1 MTTKRNT
8 TTAKQDGG
16 FTAYSRFTRVPTL
29 LGAVLL
35 GAVLL
40 SQKAAAADVTF
51 TLVTPSEGKMVS
63 IESGQNLWKSPF
75 GGWSMSLW
83 PFAIRVGDT
92 PLFEYLSAEQKL
104 DAKTPSGAIAPQDQ
118 VLDTLMNKSL
128 AQDGGASSG
137 DLLPVNIIR
146 RASAT
151 AFLTTGTHVIQ
162 PFGIELTLAADGT
175 AASNDPRVRVD
186 GKTRRV
192 EVICH
197 PVTIKMLDGV
207 RSGKG
212 PLKVMCGTVSL
223 LGGIEKMFADYDKL
237 NEAGEGTAMKEGYR
251 RVTIYLPSSSAG
263 HGYDVNG
270 VQFELNADGKIT
282 LAADAKASCK
292 DGRQIYLERPAVV
305 APTAVAAA
313 APMLGVSW
321 FGGRGDVRV
330 SCGSA
335 TVVGKPVYEGVAFGA
350 QQANGATNGVKD
362 SGTVAISSGNASE
375 VKLGDMA
382 VRLPAVDAQRPHRH
396 LIWNVAG
403 ATCWAVEAPPLGAK
417 PGAEWSCRI
426 AVLTGKPPALP
437 AALRVTLETM
447 AGTPAA
453 GGNTEE
459 WKGTAGVF
467 TGTLPA
473 TPGFWRLRVAAT
485 DSSPLRGQTL
495 GYALIGDKAVAAVSL
510 FTVNNR
516 ALYRCGDTF
525 DLLWFAR
532 RNAGSSAAEWP
543 VRLRGMGL
551 DAIVARIAIP
561 AGGSTADASGRLAV
575 DTASLAPGEY
585 TAAVEADGVAGY
597 PFRFRICQRE
607 RLSDFD
613 IYSFSIHLT
622 AATPYPGSPIN
633 SYVSSM
639 PGGPGMEPFLAAGES
654 PADAVLA
661 AYATAPFGPASE
673 MFARPGAEELAFMAT
688 AAMGVHVAPIFPEA
702 HTDESRNPKHTLPEN
717 LAWVRRRMA
726 LYAQTHAD
734 YPGVGGF
741 DFGWLS
747 SYGGYWEYTPRL
759 DAWQPKAAELANGLA
774 GKRALEAWPKV
785 VAKYAN
791 LKPLDRPRTKNLNTN
806 LDDIMGLTE
815 AQVKY
820 LDGRCGAA
828 AWGRILPL
836 AFDEW
841 FADSNEIRPGMT
853 MHNHLSSPGLA
864 GRADNENWLGKS
876 HRSAVDFSEYFLS
889 PFDSFRS
896 PAIMAM
902 DNRSKQKTQVA
913 IQTHNMRSET
923 LPLAF
928 AAAGRGVDGFGFTE
942 FADSSAGS
950 DMEGIA
956 RVFERF
962 GTWFTTF
969 DPLPDVAVYYSPS
982 WNARV
987 FTVLHDLA
995 RIRRPGMMVGPED
1008 VEAGDLLKYKVLFL
1022 VGQELNMPP
1031 EILEAFRAFEAKGGV
1046 ILKDDSCSKDVP
1058 GRSIGFAYDKSNVS
1072 GGWGGAQ
1079 AGGEWEF
1086 VSVWS
1091 LFLTKEK
1098 ALMEAFAKTPQ
1109 MPMTTPDT
1117 DVLISPLAGKDS
1129 IICFTINK
1137 TEIPLEVDYP
1147 GKSGRFRQS
1156 YGLPK
1161 IGELRVEKGW
1171 YVHDLL
1177 AGKAATVE
1185 STAKGQRVPLTFTGA
1200 EGAIYLLTKREPK
1213 SMNIQAERT
1222 SPINARLTG
1231 GLADAEGKLLAD
1243 PMPFEVTL
1251 KGPDG
1256 TTLFHKFA
1264 SIGPNQPFDLPV
1276 PAMSAGSRPELVV
1289 RDLVL
1294 GTTATQALEPAAP
1307 AAVAI
1312 RLAPD
1317 LIGGEKKILAFFSQR
1332 KGPVTILLDE
1342 GQELFRPAAEKMA
1355 ALLKKAGR
1363 EVRVTT
1369 FDTAAIRPLHLRW
1382 YPQKEDLD
1390 ILQSVTND
1398 CGWAWRIN
1406 LNVWSSF
1413 EKDKQGKVGKT
1424 DYTKP
1429 SAGYSEWG
1437 PRLRHDADVVLFG
1450 TPSDHRAVAD
1460 LVPIL
1465 RRAPTGNYPA
1475 SGGFFIH
1482 YLWSPFRAGYDALY
1496 LGCRDVAGA
1505 EAAVACLT
1513 TLKVPESVPAAKPTD
1528 KPVIVRGG
1536 APAPLEDMATP
1547 MGGTLV
1553 MNAEFSPSGNRLF
1566 AITTSYGDWLFVLD
1580 TDGKLLEQRLPP
1592 PTKPFP
1598 NWFMWGRWM
1607 TPISDTLLRL
1617 NQWNGVYQ
1625 YDLSRG
1631 WISKAEKVPTLEDP
1645 KTSKVFRS
1653 NGDQLLALD
1662 AQGSVLWRY
1671 EDSTQSA
1678 DLTTVRT
1685 VIPRAFSGNRR
1696 VVLVSAFMSGPKN
1709 TIVAPSV
1716 LGLDYATG
1724 KVLWTRNGIPLN
1736 KGKAIPLE
1744 DRFLVLAD
1752 DESAHELIAESG
1764 RSGNAMAALT
1774 GSPDWVL
1781 QLPGRDALLIVEN
1794 NHFSLRGPSCRAY
1807 LRPVKGGQDQDLP
1820 VPGRVMAA
1828 VLAPDNQSFVLT
1840 TSTKRM
1846 LRFAKDGTVIW
1857 DIDGGSG
1864 SIVRFSPDGKTL
1876 VTAGAD
1882 GVLRVFNAL
1891 DGKLRRATDLNVGN
1905 AITAEKFAKQ
1915 EPMGDVPPEAGS
1927 TRPSLPLEPSY
1938 QKSLPRTSVSFDKN
1952 LASPEQ
1958 MRTLLKPA
1966 NPMTVVG
1973 EQPGYLGTLTEAVT
1987 LPSFKADAGTT
1998 YLVELING
2006 VGISTNTDSML
2017 RLEISVTGKQKTQN
2031 LPCTVRLPVDSTLA
2045 RRRFAFRADQS
2056 GDVTV
2061 TMRPIMPAVI
2071 TERNTTRRTF
2081 DKVETS
2087 TIPVV
2092 IGDVFVSAIRFRGRN
2107 VLFDGGPG
2115 SSAKPYGAFDC
2126 MLYAVN
2132 DGNNATVEVNVK
2144 SPSIGLQLANGAI
2157 ANNKTIW
2164 AKISGRPE
2172 GELAYADAVAQF
2184 SKPAVISAIAVYEDV
2199 TGPVINGASVRE
2211 RTAMRYAVEV
2221 SNKSGQWSRIG
2232 VVTGNRQLVNIFPGP
2247 TNTITGIR
2255 YVWAGRHDDVDL
2267 NRTDGFARTGQIEAY
2282 VEDMGLD
2289 FDDIMKTEKDDILK
2303 LD

>member
-1 MTTKRNT
+1 M
-8 TTAKQDGG
+8 
-16 FTAYSRFTRVPTL
+16 L

-35 GAVLL
+35 GAALL

-63 IESGQNLWKSPF
+63 IESAQNLWKSPF
-75 GGWSMSLW
+75 GGWSLTLW

-92 PLFEYLSAEQKL
+92 PLFEYLSVEQKL
-104 DAKTPSGAIAPQDQ
+104 DSKTLSGAIAPQDQ
-118 VLDTLMNKSL
+118 VLDALMNKTL
-128 AQDGGASSG
+128 GQDSGVSSG
-137 DLLPVNIIR
+137 DLATTNMLR

-151 AFLTTGTHVIQ
+151 AFLTTGTHVIE
-162 PFGIELTLAADGT
+162 PFGIEWTLAADGT
-175 AASNDPRVRVD
+175 VTSSDPRVRVD
-186 GKTRRV
+186 AKTRRV
-192 EVICH
+192 EMVCH
-197 PVTIKMLDGV
+197 PVTIKMLDGG

-212 PLKVMCGTVSL
+212 PLQVMCGTVSL

-237 NEAGEGTAMKEGYR
+237 NAAKVGTAINDGYR
-251 RVTIYLPSSSAG
+251 RFTIYLPPSSAG
-263 HGYDVNG
+263 HGYTVNG
-270 VQFELNADGKIT
+270 VKFELNAEGKIT

-335 TVVGKPVYEGVAFGA
+335 TVVGKPVYEGAAFGA

-362 SGTVAISSGNASE
+362 SGTVAIPTGNASE
-375 VKLGDMA
+375 VRLGDLA

-396 LIWNVAG
+396 LIWNVAD
-403 ATCWAVEAPPLGAK
+403 ATCWAVEAPPLEAK

-453 GGNTEE
+453 GGNME
-459 WKGTAGVF
+459 WKGAAGVF

-495 GYALIGDKAVAAVSL
+495 GYALIGDKAVSAVSL

-516 ALYRCGDTF
+516 ALQRRGDAI

-532 RNAGSSAAEWP
+532 RNAGAAAAEWP

-551 DAIVARIAIP
+551 DAIVARIAVP
-561 AGGSTADASGRLAV
+561 VGSGSSADASGRLVV
-575 DTASLAPGEY
+575 DTSALAAGEY
-585 TAAVEADGVAGY
+585 TAVVEADGVAGY

-613 IYSFSIHLT
+613 IYSFSPHTT
-622 AATPYPGSPIN
+622 AAEFYPGSPIN
-633 SYVSSM
+633 SYVGPS
-639 PGGPGMEPFLAAGES
+639 PGGPGLEPFM
-654 PADAVLA
+654 AVGDVAYDGAMA
-661 AYATAPFGPASE
+661 AYANAPFGPARE
-673 MFARPGAEELAFMAT
+673 MFARPGADELARMAM
-688 AAMGVHVAPIFPEA
+688 ASQGVHVAPTFPGSHA
-702 HTDESRNPKHTLPEN
+702 DESRNPKHTLPEN
-717 LAWVRRRMA
+717 LANVRRRMT
-726 LYAQTHAD
+726 LYVQSQAD

-759 DAWQPKAAELANGLA
+759 DAWQPQAAAAANA
-774 GKRALEAWPKV
+774 WAWKRTKEEWPKV
-785 VAKYAN
+785 VAKYAH
-791 LKPLDRPRTKNLNTN
+791 LKPINKTLSDKWNKELA
-806 LDDIMGLTE
+806 DIPGLTE
-815 AQVKY
+815 AQMGCVNQTSPF
-820 LDGRCGAA
+820 LGWWD
-828 AWGRILPL
+828 RILPSS
-836 AFDEW
+836 FDEW
-841 FADSNEIRPGMT
+841 FADVNEIRPGMT
-853 MHNHLSSPGLA
+853 MHDHKSSPSLNGPFS
-864 GRADNENWLGKS
+864 WLGKS
-876 HRSAVDFSEYFLS
+876 HRSSVDFSEYFLS
-889 PFDSFRS
+889 PMDCFRS
-896 PAIMAM
+896 PAVMAM
-902 DNRSKQKTQVA
+902 DNRNKQKIQIAV
-913 IQTHNMRSET
+913 QTHGSSLVET
-923 LPLAF
+923 VPLVLG
-928 AAAGRGVDGFGFTE
+928 AAGRG
-942 FADSSAGS
+942 AD
-950 DMEGIA
+950 GIA
-956 RVFERF
+956 FSGLNAADAAGGDALPRILERF
-962 GTWFTTF
+962 GSWFTTL
-969 DPLPDVAVYYSPS
+969 DPLPDVAVYDSPS
-982 WNARV
+982 WGARV
-987 FTVLHDLA
+987 FTVLYDLA
-995 RIRRPGMMVGPED
+995 RLRRPGMMVGPQD
-1008 VEAGDLLKYKVLFL
+1008 VEAGDLLKYKVLLL
-1022 VGQELNMPP
+1022 VGQEMNMPP
-1031 EILEAFRAFEAKGGV
+1031 EILDAFRAFEAKGGV
-1046 ILKDDSCSKDVP
+1046 ILKDDTCAKDVP
-1058 GRSIGFAYDKSNVS
+1058 GRSIGFAYDKSRVS
-1072 GGWGGAQ
+1072 TGWGGAQ
-1079 AGGEWEF
+1079 AGGEGEF
-1086 VSVWS
+1086 VWALS
-1091 LFLTKEK
+1091 LYLAKEK
-1098 ALMEAFAKTPQ
+1098 LLVDAFAKTPQ
-1109 MPMTTPDT
+1109 PVVTTPDT
-1117 DVLISPLAGKDS
+1117 DILISPLAGKDS
-1129 IICFTINK
+1129 IICFTIDK
-1137 TEIPLEVDYP
+1137 TEVPLEVTCTMS
-1147 GKSGRFRQS
+1147 KSDRFRQQCVM
-1156 YGLPK
+1156 PK
-1161 IGELRVEKGW
+1161 VGELQVEKGW

-1177 AGKAATVE
+1177 AGKAAPVE
-1185 STAKGQRVPLTFTGA
+1185 STAKGVRVPVDFRRSI
-1200 EGAIYLLTKREPK
+1200 GAIYLVTRREPK
-1213 SMNIQAERT
+1213 SMSIQAERT
-1222 SPINARLTG
+1222 TPINARLTG

-1256 TTLFHKFA
+1256 ATLFHKFA
-1264 SIGPNQPFDLPV
+1264 SIGPEQPFDVPV
-1276 PAMSAGSRPELVV
+1276 PAMSAGVRPELVV

-1294 GTTATQALEPAAP
+1294 GTTVTQALDPAAP

-1312 RLAPD
+1312 RQSPD

-1369 FDTAAIRPLHLRW
+1369 FDPAEIRPLPLRW
-1382 YPQKEDLD
+1382 YPLKEDLAV
-1390 ILQSVTND
+1390 IQSVTND
-1398 CGWAWRIN
+1398 FGWAWRIN
-1406 LNVWSSF
+1406 KNPWAAF
-1413 EKDKQGKVGKT
+1413 EKDKNGKT
-1424 DYTKP
+1424 IKSDYSLP
-1429 SAGYSEWG
+1429 DAGYAESG
-1437 PRLRHDADVVLFG
+1437 PKLRHDADVVLFG
-1450 TPSDHRAVAD
+1450 TPANHRAVAD
-1460 LVPIL
+1460 LAPYL
-1465 RRAPTGNYPA
+1465 RRVPTENYPA
-1475 SGGFFIH
+1475 TGNFFVH
-1482 YLWSPFRAGYDALY
+1482 YVWSPFRAGYDALY
-1496 LGCRDVAGA
+1496 MGCGDVAGA
-1505 EAAVACLT
+1505 EAAVACLA
-1513 TLKVPESVPAAKPTD
+1513 TLT
-1528 KPVIVRGG
+1528 
-1536 APAPLEDMATP
+1536 APAPAPVVKPEGTPIVLRSGAPTTLEDVSGAMDSTP
-1547 MGGTLV
+1547 II
-1553 MNAEFSPSGNRLF
+1553 NAEFSPSGNRLF

-1580 TDGKLLEQRLPP
+1580 PDGKLLEQRMPP
-1592 PTKPFP
+1592 NTKNFP
-1598 NWFMWGRWM
+1598 YWFVWGRWM
-1607 TPISDTLLRL
+1607 TPLSDTLLRL

-1631 WISKAEKVPTLEDP
+1631 WISKAEKVPMLEDP
-1645 KTSKVFRS
+1645 KTRKVFRS

-1696 VVLVSAFMSGPKN
+1696 VILVSAFMSGPKN

-1724 KVLWTRNGIPLN
+1724 KVLWQRNGLTLN
-1736 KGKAIPLE
+1736 KGKAIPLD

-1752 DESAHELIAESG
+1752 DASAHELIAESG

-1794 NHFSLRGPSCRAY
+1794 NHFSQRGPSCRAY
-1807 LRPVKGGQDQDLP
+1807 LRPIKGGQDQDLS
-1820 VPGRVMAA
+1820 VPGRVITA
-1828 VLAPDNQSFVLT
+1828 VVAPDNQSFVLT
-1840 TSTKRM
+1840 TSTKRL
-1846 LRFAKDGTVIW
+1846 LRFAADGSLIW

-1891 DGKLRRATDLNVGN
+1891 DGKLRRATDLSVGN

-1915 EPMGDVPPEAGS
+1915 ELMGDVPPEAGS
-1927 TRPSLPLEPSY
+1927 VLPPLPLEPSY
-1938 QKSLPRTSVSFDKN
+1938 QKSIPRTSVSFDKN
-1952 LASPEQ
+1952 LAPPEQ

-1966 NPMTVVG
+1966 NPVTVVG

-1987 LPSFKADAGTT
+1987 LPPFKADAGTT

-2031 LPCTVRLPVDSTLA
+2031 LPCMVRLPVDSTLV

-2107 VLFDGGPG
+2107 VLFDGGPSAG
-2115 SSAKPYGAFDC
+2115 SKPYGAFDC
-2126 MLYAVN
+2126 MLYALS
-2132 DGNNATVEVNVK
+2132 DGNSATEEVNVK
-2144 SPSIGLQLANGAI
+2144 SPSVGFQLVNGAI

-2184 SKPAVISAIAVYEDV
+2184 SKPSVISAIAVYEDG

-2267 NRTDGFARTGQIEAY
+2267 NRTDGFVRTGQIEAY

-2289 FDDIMKTEKDDILK
+2289 FDDIMKTDKGDILN

>member
-8 TTAKQDGG
+8 RMAKQDGD
-16 FTAYSRFTRVPTL
+16 FTAYSRFTRVPML

-35 GAVLL
+35 GAALL

-63 IESGQNLWKSPF
+63 IESGQNLWRSPF
-75 GGWSMSLW
+75 GGWSLTLW
-83 PFAIRVGDT
+83 PFTIRVGDT
-92 PLFEYLSAEQKL
+92 PLFEYLSSEQKL
-104 DAKTPSGAIAPQDQ
+104 EAKTLSGAIAPQDQ
-118 VLDTLMNKSL
+118 VLDALMNKSL
-128 AQDGGASSG
+128 GQDGGVSSG
-137 DLLPVNIIR
+137 DLFSTNILR

-151 AFLTTGTHVIQ
+151 AFLTTGTHVIE

-175 AASNDPRVRVD
+175 MTSSDPRVRVD
-186 GKTRRV
+186 AKTRRV
-192 EVICH
+192 EMVCH
-197 PVTIKMLDGV
+197 PVMIKMLDGV

-212 PLKVMCGTVSL
+212 PVQLICGTLSL
-223 LGGIEKMFADYDKL
+223 LGGMEKMFADYDKL
-237 NEAGEGTAMKEGYR
+237 NAAGAGTAINDGFR
-251 RVTIYLPSSSAG
+251 RFTIYLPSSSAG
-263 HGYDVNG
+263 HGYTVNG
-270 VQFELNADGKIT
+270 VQFELNAEGKIT

-292 DGRQIYLERPAVV
+292 DGRLIYLERPAVV

-335 TVVGKPVYEGVAFGA
+335 TVVGKPVYAGVAFGA
-350 QQANGATNGVKD
+350 QQANGATNRVKD

-375 VKLGDMA
+375 VRLGDLA

-403 ATCWAVEAPPLGAK
+403 ATCWAVEAPPLEAK

-426 AVLTGKPPALP
+426 SVLTGKPPALP

-516 ALYRCGDTF
+516 ALQRRGDAI

-532 RNAGSSAAEWP
+532 RNAGAAAAEWP

-561 AGGSTADASGRLAV
+561 AGGSTADASGRLVV
-575 DTASLAPGEY
+575 DTSALAAGEY
-585 TAAVEADGVAGY
+585 TAVVEADGVAGY

-613 IYSFSIHLT
+613 IYSFSIHTT
-622 AATPYPGSPIN
+622 AAEFYPGSPIN
-633 SYVSSM
+633 SYVGSM
-639 PGGPGMEPFLAAGES
+639 PGGPGLEPFLAAGES
-654 PADAVLA
+654 PLDAAMA
-661 AYATAPFGPASE
+661 AYATAPFGPARE
-673 MFARPGAEELAFMAT
+673 MFARPGAGELALMAL
-688 AAMGVHVAPIFPEA
+688 ASQGLHVAPLFPESHA
-702 HTDESRNPKHTLPEN
+702 DESRNPKHTLPEN
-717 LAWVRRRMA
+717 LANVRRRMT
-726 LYAQTHAD
+726 LHVQSQAD
-734 YPGVGGF
+734 YPGIGGF

-747 SYGGYWEYTPRL
+747 SWNGYWEYTPRL
-759 DAWQPKAAELANGLA
+759 DGWQPQAAAEGGVWAW
-774 GKRALEAWPKV
+774 KRAQAEWPKF

-791 LKPLDRPRTKNLNTN
+791 LKPLGRPRPAGLEASWA
-806 LDDIMGLTE
+806 DIPALTG
-815 AQVKY
+815 AQLKC
-820 LDGRCGAA
+820 LIDQNNSES
-828 AWGRILPL
+828 WGMILPH
-836 AFDEW
+836 AFEEW
-841 FADSNEIRPGMT
+841 FADVNEIRPGMT
-853 MHNHLSSPGLA
+853 MHDHKSSPSLNGPFS
-864 GRADNENWLGKS
+864 WFGKS
-876 HRSAVDFSEYFLS
+876 HRSSVDFSEHFIS
-889 PFDSFRS
+889 PMDCFRS
-896 PAIMAM
+896 PAVMAM
-902 DNRSKQKTQVA
+902 DNRNKQKIQIAV
-913 IQTHNMRSET
+913 QTHPGM
-923 LPLAF
+923 LAEIVPTVLG
-928 AAAGRGVDGFGFTE
+928 AAGRG
-942 FADSSAGS
+942 AD
-950 DMEGIA
+950 GIA
-956 RVFERF
+956 FSGLNAADAAGGDALSRILERF
-962 GTWFTTF
+962 GSWFTTL

-982 WNARV
+982 WGARV
-987 FTVLHDLA
+987 FTVLYDLA
-995 RIRRPGMMVGPED
+995 RLRRPGMMVGPQD
-1008 VEAGDLLKYKVLFL
+1008 VEAGDLLKYKVLLL
-1022 VGQELNMPP
+1022 VGQEMNMPP

-1046 ILKDDSCSKDVP
+1046 ILKDDTCAKDVP
-1058 GRSIGFAYDKSNVS
+1058 GRSIGFAYDKSRVS
-1072 GGWGGAQ
+1072 GSWGGAQ
-1079 AGGEWEF
+1079 AGGEGEH
-1086 VSVWS
+1086 VAALS
-1091 LFLTKEK
+1091 LYLAKEK
-1098 ALMEAFAKTPQ
+1098 LLVDAFAKTPQ
-1109 MPMTTPDT
+1109 PVVTTPDT
-1117 DVLISPLAGKDS
+1117 DILISPLAGKDS
-1129 IICFTINK
+1129 IICFTIDK
-1137 TEIPLEVDYP
+1137 TEVPLEETGD
-1147 GKSGRFRQS
+1147 RWRQQCV
-1156 YGLPK
+1156 LPK
-1161 IGELRVEKGW
+1161 VGELQVEKGW

-1177 AGKAATVE
+1177 AGKAAQVE
-1185 STAKGQRVPLTFTGA
+1185 STAKGVRVPVDFRRTI
-1200 EGAIYLLTKREPK
+1200 GAIYLLTKREPK
-1213 SMNIQAERT
+1213 SLSIQAERT
-1222 SPINARLTG
+1222 TPINARLTG

-1256 TTLFHKFA
+1256 ATLFHKFA
-1264 SIGPNQPFDLPV
+1264 SIGPEQPFDVPV
-1276 PAMSAGSRPELVV
+1276 PAMSAGVRPELVV

-1294 GTTATQALEPAAP
+1294 GTIATQALEPAAP

-1312 RLAPD
+1312 RQSPD
-1317 LIGGEKKILAFFSQR
+1317 LIGGEKKILAFLSQR

-1342 GQELFRPAAEKMA
+1342 GQELFRPAADKMA

-1369 FDTAAIRPLHLRW
+1369 FDPAEIRPLPLRW
-1382 YPQKEDLD
+1382 YPLKEDLEV
-1390 ILQSVTND
+1390 IQSVTND
-1398 CGWAWRIN
+1398 FGWAWRIN
-1406 LNVWSSF
+1406 KNPWAAFL
-1413 EKDKQGKVGKT
+1413 KDKTGKIIKS
-1424 DYTKP
+1424 DYSLP
-1429 SAGYSEWG
+1429 GAGYSETG
-1437 PRLRHDADVVLFG
+1437 PHLRHDADVVLFG
-1450 TPSDHRAVAD
+1450 TPANHRAVAD
-1460 LVPIL
+1460 LAPYL
-1465 RRAPTGNYPA
+1465 RRVPTENYPA
-1475 SGGFFIH
+1475 PGNFFVH
-1482 YLWSPFRAGYDALY
+1482 YVWSPFRAGYDALY
-1496 LGCRDVAGA
+1496 MGCGDVAGA
-1505 EAAVACLT
+1505 EAAVACLA
-1513 TLKVPESVPAAKPTD
+1513 TLIVP
-1528 KPVIVRGG
+1528 
-1536 APAPLEDMATP
+1536 APAPMVKPEGTPVVLRSGAPTPLEDVSGA
-1547 MGGTLV
+1547 MGSSPII
-1553 MNAEFSPSGNRLF
+1553 NAEFSPSGNRLF
-1566 AITTSYGDWLFVLD
+1566 AITTSLGDWLFVLD
-1580 TDGKLLEQRLPP
+1580 PDGKLLEQRMPP
-1592 PTKPFP
+1592 NTKWFP
-1598 NWFMWGRWM
+1598 YWFVWGRWM
-1607 TPISDTLLRL
+1607 TPLSDTLLRL

-1631 WISKAEKVPTLEDP
+1631 WISKAENVPMLEDP
-1645 KTSKVFRS
+1645 KTRKVFRN

-1678 DLTTVRT
+1678 DLSTVRT

-1696 VVLVSAFMSGPKN
+1696 VILVSAFASGPKN

-1724 KVLWTRNGIPLN
+1724 KVLWTRNGMPLN
-1736 KGKAIPLE
+1736 KGKVIPLE

-1752 DESAHELIAESG
+1752 DESSHELIAESG

-1807 LRPVKGGQDQDLP
+1807 LRPMKGGQDQDLP
-1820 VPGRVMAA
+1820 VPGRVITA

-1840 TSTKRM
+1840 TSTKRL
-1846 LRFAKDGTVIW
+1846 LRFAVDGTLIW
-1857 DIDGGSG
+1857 EIDGGSG

-1876 VTAGAD
+1876 VTAGGD

-1891 DGKLRRATDLNVGN
+1891 DGKLRRATDLSVGN
-1905 AITAEKFAKQ
+1905 AITPEKFVKQ
-1915 EPMGDVPPEAGS
+1915 ERMGDVPPEAGS
-1927 TRPSLPLEPSY
+1927 VLPPLPLEPSY
-1938 QKSLPRTSVSFDKN
+1938 QKSIPRTSVSFDKN
-1952 LASPEQ
+1952 LAPPEQ

-1966 NPMTVVG
+1966 NPVTVVG
-1973 EQPGYLGTLTEAVT
+1973 EQPGYLGTLIEAVT
-1987 LPSFKADAGTT
+1987 LPPFKAEAGTT

-2006 VGISTNTDSML
+2006 VGVSTNTDSML

-2031 LPCTVRLPVDSTLA
+2031 LPCTVRLPVDSSLA

-2061 TMRPIMPAVI
+2061 TMRPIMPAVV

-2092 IGDVFVSAIRFRGRN
+2092 IGDVFLSAIRFRGRN
-2107 VLFDGGPG
+2107 VLLDGGPS

-2126 MLYAVN
+2126 MLYALS
-2132 DGNNATVEVNVK
+2132 DGNSATVEVNVK
-2144 SPSIGLQLANGAI
+2144 SPSVGLQLVNGAI

-2184 SKPAVISAIAVYEDV
+2184 SKPSVISAIAVYEDV

-2232 VVTGNRQLVNIFPGP
+2232 VVTGNRQLVSIFPGP

-2267 NRTDGFARTGQIEAY
+2267 NRTDGFVRTGQIEAY

-2289 FDDIMKTEKDDILK
+2289 LDDIMKTDKGDILK